1 MARSLRTAS
10 GFTLAEILTVV
21 AILGVIVLSS
31 VPAFFNLR
39 RRHAVRAAAAEIRA
53 VFHLARSRAIARS
66 TNTAIRFRKHGNSW
80 HYAIYEDGDRDG
92 VRNDDIAAGR
102 DPVVTGYRK
111 LLQGAGGAE
120 VGLPD
125 IPLTDP
131 DTRQRIARGAS
142 PVQFNR
148 SQLCS
153 FSPIGGGTAGSIYL
167 TDGHDLALVVR
178 VYGATGKIRT
188 LSYNRG
194 SSRWESR

>member
-1 MARSLRTAS
+1 MARSLRAVR

-39 RRHAVRAAAAEIRA
+39 RRHAVRVAAAEIRA
-53 VFHLARSRAIARS
+53 VFHFARSRAIARS
-66 TNTAIRFRKHGNSW
+66 TNTAIRFRKQNETW
-80 HYAIYEDGDRDG
+80 HYAIYEDGDGDG

-102 DPVVTGYRK
+102 DRVVRGFRK
-111 LLQGAGGAE
+111 LMQESGGAQ

-125 IPLTDP
+125 IPLRDP
-131 DTRQRIARGAS
+131 DTRQRIPRGTS
-142 PVQFNR
+142 PVHFNR

-167 TDGHDLALVVR
+167 TDGHDLAAVVR

-188 LSYNRG
+188 LSWNAG
-194 SSRWESR
+194 SARWESR